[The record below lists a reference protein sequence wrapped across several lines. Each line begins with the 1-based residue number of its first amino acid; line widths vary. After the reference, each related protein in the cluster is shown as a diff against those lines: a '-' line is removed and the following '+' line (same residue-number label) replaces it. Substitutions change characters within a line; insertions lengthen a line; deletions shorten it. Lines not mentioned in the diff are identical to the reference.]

1 LGHGG
6 NASEKNRPDTQ
17 VPEGQAHRIKS
28 KPFRHDILHMGGG
41 ENTMFS
47 SLYQL
52 AGALVARVQRE
63 EGQSMAE
70 YGILI
75 AVIGVVVL
83 VAAALLGTSISSV
96 FNSLATHI

>member
-1 LGHGG
+1 MW
-6 NASEKNRPDTQ
+6 N
-17 VPEGQAHRIKS
+17 
-28 KPFRHDILHMGGG
+28 
-41 ENTMFS
+41 

-70 YGILI
+70 YAILI
-75 AVIGVVVL
+75 SVIAVVVL
-83 VAAALLGTSISSV
+83 TAAALLGTSISSV